1 MSRNWFI
8 AALGCLSTWAAA
20 AHDFSAD
27 IAKFNA
33 VAASRKADSEQAVA
47 AKLAL
52 ERAQAEIEQ
61 ADVKML
67 LRIRGLTNAGLKA
80 LGEQPAFLGS
90 EIKRL
95 ETALASSKT
104 SDPAKLAEAREAL
117 ARLHV
122 EKKVYDALENSAL
135 EQMKRATQLIE
146 AAPAK

>member
-1 MSRNWFI
+1 MDLKWVI
-8 AALGCLSTWAAA
+8 AALSCLRAWGAA

-67 LRIRGLTNAGLKA
+67 LRIRALTNSGLKA

-95 ETALASSKT
+95 ETALAASKT

-122 EKKVYDALENSAL
+122 EKRVYDALENSAV

-146 AAPAK
+146 SAPAK

>member
-1 MSRNWFI
+1 MVMRGVI
-8 AALGCLSTWAAA
+8 AAVGCLGAMGAS
-20 AHDFSAD
+20 AHDFTSD

-33 VAASRKADSEQAVA
+33 VAATRKADSEQAVA

-67 LRIRGLTNAGLKA
+67 LRIRALTNSGLKA
-80 LGEQPAFLGS
+80 LGEQPAFLSS

-95 ETALASSKT
+95 ETALASPKT
-104 SDPAKLAEAREAL
+104 SDPAKLAEARDAL
-117 ARLHV
+117 ARLQV
-122 EKKVYDALENSAL
+122 EKKVYESLENSAVD
-135 EQMKRATQLIE
+135 QMKRAAQLIE

>member
-1 MSRNWFI
+1 MVTRGVI
-8 AALGCLSTWAAA
+8 AAMGCLVALAAEG
-20 AHDFSAD
+20 HDFTAD

-33 VAASRKADSEQAVA
+33 VAASRKPDSEQAVA

-61 ADVKML
+61 ADVRML
-67 LRIRGLTNAGLKA
+67 LRIRALTNAGLKA

-95 ETALASSKT
+95 ETALASPKT
-104 SDPAKLAEAREAL
+104 SDPAKLAEARDAL
-117 ARLHV
+117 ARLQV
-122 EKKVYDALENSAL
+122 EKKVYDTLENSAV
-135 EQMKRATQLIE
+135 EQMKHAAQLIE

>member
-1 MSRNWFI
+1 MVMRGVI
-8 AALGCLSTWAAA
+8 AALGCLAAFA
-20 AHDFSAD
+20 AGAHDFSAD

-33 VAASRKADSEQAVA
+33 VAASRKPDSDQAVA

-61 ADVKML
+61 ADIKML
-67 LRIRGLTNAGLKA
+67 LRIRALTNTGLKA

-95 ETALASSKT
+95 ETALASPKT
-104 SDPAKLAEAREAL
+104 TDPAKLAEAREAL
-117 ARLHV
+117 ARLQV
-122 EKKVYDALENSAL
+122 EKTVYDTLENSAV